1 MAPAHPPPPP
11 GTCAG
16 FGPRQTLPARWETG
30 AKAHQP
36 APTQQVPRRKERP
49 ALLDERDWCRAA
61 RGPRGS
67 RRPRPALSAC
77 ADWPGLRQ
85 LGGGAGGSK
94 DARGGPGKGQWTLDG
109 QRQQAPGSSLLA
121 SWRSPTFPSPA

>member
-1 MAPAHPPPPP
+1 MAPAPPTPPPAPVLALVLGRPFPQSGKLVPKRTNPP
-11 GTCAG
+11 
-16 FGPRQTLPARWETG
+16 
-30 AKAHQP
+30 
-36 APTQQVPRRKERP
+36 PTQQVPRRKGRP

-67 RRPRPALSAC
+67 GRPRPALSAC

-109 QRQQAPGSSLLA
+109 QRQQAPGSSLRA